1 MNLSFATYAIA
12 PATPA
17 DVPALAT
24 LINRAYRGEA
34 SRQGWTTEAD
44 LLDGP
49 RLDEATLHDMLV
61 VPAAVLLKY
70 SSATNDLIGC
80 VYLHQQ
86 ATRLYLGTLAV
97 APEAQAHGVGR
108 QLLAAAEAYAQ
119 QQQCEVIK
127 ITVLS
132 ARPELL
138 AWYERHGYQRTG
150 TSEAFPDTEQFGRP
164 RQPLTLL
171 ELVKVVA

>member
-1 MNLSFATYAIA
+1 VLSTPSIGTATA
-12 PATPA
+12 A
-17 DVPALAT
+17 DVPALAA

-34 SRQGWTTEAD
+34 SLQGWTTEEH

-49 RLDEATLHDMLV
+49 RVGEAALRDMLSTPQATLLTYRQ
-61 VPAAVLLKY
+61 AAGAL
-70 SSATNDLIGC
+70 TGC

-86 ATRLYLGTLAV
+86 GTQLYLGTLAV
-97 APEAQAHGVGR
+97 APEAQAQGVGR
-108 QLLAAAEAYAQ
+108 QLLAAAKDYARQ
-119 QQQCEVIK
+119 HGCTTLK

-138 AWYERHGYQRTG
+138 AWYERHGYVRTG
-150 TSEAFPDTEQFGRP
+150 AAEAFPATTAFGRP

-171 ELVKVVA
+171 ELVKAVA

>member
-1 MNLSFATYAIA
+1 MNPHSTISA
-12 PATPA
+12 ATPA
-17 DVPALAT
+17 DVPALAA

-49 RLDEATLHDMLV
+49 RIDEATLHKMLLA
-61 VPAAVLLKY
+61 PAAVLLKY
-70 SSATNDLIGC
+70 LSENNALTGC
-80 VYLHQQ
+80 VYLQQQ

-97 APEAQAHGVGR
+97 APETQAHGVGR
-108 QLLAAAEAYAQ
+108 QLLAAAEAYAHQ
-119 QQQCEVIK
+119 HQCSQVK

-150 TSEAFPDTEQFGRP
+150 TSELFPDTERFGRP

-171 ELVKVVA
+171 ELVKPVG